1 MSQVANG
8 IKLAR
13 RIQSGMDDPG
23 GPSIIRASLK
33 GEEGDRR
40 EQKRLQEKKDS
51 ASTAGFENEMNHE
64 PRDTG
69 DL

>member
-1 MSQVANG
+1 
-8 IKLAR
+8 
-13 RIQSGMDDPG
+13 MDDPG
-23 GPSIIRASLK
+23 GPSVIRASLK

-51 ASTAGFENEMNHE
+51 AGTAGFENEMNHE